1 MRKMGFSFYFIYS
14 LSWLISS
21 YRREIVPGWEFV
33 VYFLKST
40 QTFRCLNLHKRRP
53 ESVAFIH
60 SLQGD
65 CGAKIAFCNAKDYR
79 PKVISNFWPFL
90 CLSCIHSSALS

>member
-1 MRKMGFSFYFIYS
+1 M
-14 LSWLISS
+14 
-21 YRREIVPGWEFV
+21 
-33 VYFLKST
+33 YFLKST

-79 PKVISNFWPFL
+79 PKVISNF
-90 CLSCIHSSALS
+90 